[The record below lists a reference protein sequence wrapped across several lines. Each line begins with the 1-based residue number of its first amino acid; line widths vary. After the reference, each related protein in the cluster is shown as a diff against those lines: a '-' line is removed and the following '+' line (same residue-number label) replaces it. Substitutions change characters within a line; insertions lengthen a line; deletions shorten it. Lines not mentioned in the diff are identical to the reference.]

1 MCSVTVMVVVYLS
14 VYQLLNRVMFTY
26 LVTAKQY
33 NWVGDTDYAGLSTY
47 GYYKEVCDQAQI
59 LFSTELINFTG
70 ESIAIAFDNAYY
82 YDTVDK
88 DVIFKF
94 VSIEPYAAPSL
105 SATYDYDTA
114 SFTKIT
120 EDF

>member
-1 MCSVTVMVVVYLS
+1 MCSVAIMMTVYLS
-14 VYQLLNRVMFTY
+14 VYQVLNRCMFTY
-26 LVTAKQY
+26 LITATQY
-33 NWVGDTDYAGLSTY
+33 NWVGNTDYAGLSTY

-70 ESIAIAFDNAYY
+70 ESIEVAFDNAYY
-82 YDTVDK
+82 YNTTNK

-94 VSIEPYAAPSL
+94 VSIEPYAAPPL
-105 SATYDYDTA
+105 SATYDYATA

>member
-1 MCSVTVMVVVYLS
+1 M
-14 VYQLLNRVMFTY
+14 
-26 LVTAKQY
+26 
-33 NWVGDTDYAGLSTY
+33 GDTDYAGLSTY

-70 ESIAIAFDNAYY
+70 DSIAIAFDNAYY
-82 YDTVDK
+82 YDTLDK